1 MREYITI
8 AGVLGMV
15 AGWLSTV
22 WFAPIVQT
30 NTILDRPICSVILGG
45 IVFALAAYAIKQGKL
60 S

>member
-30 NTILDRPICSVILGG
+30 NTILDRPICSVLLGG
-45 IVFALAAYAIKQGKL
+45 LTFALAAYYVRRNT
-60 S
+60 